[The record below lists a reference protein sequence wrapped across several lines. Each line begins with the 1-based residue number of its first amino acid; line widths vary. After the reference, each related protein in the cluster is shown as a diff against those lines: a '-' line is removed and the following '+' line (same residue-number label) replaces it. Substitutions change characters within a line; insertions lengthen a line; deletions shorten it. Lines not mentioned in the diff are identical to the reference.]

1 MSGARYERTRP
12 SLDRPDG
19 GGPPGGGRGAPARRP
34 EAAAR

>member
-12 SLDRPDG
+12 SLGRPGG
-19 GGPPGGGRGAPARRP
+19 GGPSGSGRGAPARRP